1 MLTVVMNTLNLI
13 LIGYPDSTTIAFKPS
28 DYNAGFMF
36 SDQLRSGMCMT
47 SPPLRCRDFV
57 NLGKLGLHNPDKLV
71 MPSQSCICK
80 PPIRN
85 FLRCDGRNICFKDY
99 MALGV
104 DELREMSNLGQ
115 NSRKQ
120 SKGNKLLQK
129 QHKWMSN
136 ASNL

>member
-28 DYNAGFMF
+28 
-36 SDQLRSGMCMT
+36 C
-47 SPPLRCRDFV
+47 V
-57 NLGKLGLHNPDKLV
+57 NLGQLGLHNPDKLV
-71 MPSQSCICK
+71 MSSQSCICK

-85 FLRCDGRNICFKDY
+85 FLRCDGRNICLEDY
-99 MALGV
+99 TALGV
-104 DELREMSNLGQ
+104 DELREI
-115 NSRKQ
+115 KQ